1 MDEVPHLSHHA
12 VPHVVDLLPMLPV
25 GHQVKV
31 IGELDVPGDLLEDVD
46 AEALAAFFDV
56 SSSSFGG
63 ITVGEEINYS
73 NIYPERAQ
81 ETLLFRLT
89 EFTSRSLSDPSR
101 YET

>member
-1 MDEVPHLSHHA
+1 MFS
-12 VPHVVDLLPMLPV
+12 
-25 GHQVKV
+25 
-31 IGELDVPGDLLEDVD
+31 IGDQIEIISEAHNLGQTLEDVD